1 MNKKFVGLG
10 LASVAAL
17 SLAACGSRTAKNDSS
32 SSDSASSIK
41 AAIVTDIGGVDDR
54 SFNQSAWE
62 GLQEWG
68 DAAGLSKGNGYDYFQ
83 SASESDY
90 ITNLDSAVS
99 GGYNLVFGIGFAL
112 ESAIKE
118 VAPNNPDIHYVI
130 VDSVVA
136 DEDNV
141 VSVGFAD
148 LCC

>member
-1 MNKKFVGLG
+1 MTVHLTNLRGK
-10 LASVAAL
+10 
-17 SLAACGSRTAKNDSS
+17 
-32 SSDSASSIK
+32 
-41 AAIVTDIGGVDDR
+41 
-54 SFNQSAWE
+54 

-118 VAPNNPDIHYVI
+118 VAPNNPDTHYVI

-141 VSVGFAD
+141 VSVGFAQTMK
-148 LCC
+148 LLTLLVLRLLNQLKRNKLVLSVV